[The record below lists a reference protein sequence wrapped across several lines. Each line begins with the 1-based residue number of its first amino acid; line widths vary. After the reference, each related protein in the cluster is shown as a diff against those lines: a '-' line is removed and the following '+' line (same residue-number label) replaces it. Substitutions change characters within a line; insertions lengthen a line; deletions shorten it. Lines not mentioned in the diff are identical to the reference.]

1 MSGKPTY
8 AAVASNDQSSKGGK
22 SDAPAEAP
30 PPCKS
35 TSCDNEG
42 YKLTQQIL
50 VLLAHNPLLRKLWLS
65 HMLVNNISRLDMVK

>member
-8 AAVASNDQSSKGGK
+8 AAVASSDQSSKGGK

-50 VLLAHNPLLRKLWLS
+50 VLPAHNLLLRKLWLS
-65 HMLVNNISRLDMVK
+65 LMLASNMLRLDMVK